1 MLRIVSRLTRHLGD
15 SARAFRDV
23 FRNGNLR
30 KLEIAW
36 AFANIGH
43 WAYVVAVNVY
53 AFNAGGAGAVGFL
66 MLIRMVPAALIAPF
80 TATLADRYPR
90 NAVML
95 ASNLARAVLIGVAG
109 LGVLMDAPAGV
120 IYVLAAVAVLVG
132 TPFRPALAAITPTA
146 ARTPSELTAANAV
159 ASTIESLGFFLGP
172 AVAGLLLIAA
182 STGAVFLIT
191 ASAFVCSA
199 LLIGLLDLPAEAE
212 RARGATRG
220 NIFAE
225 TVVGFRTVVSDR
237 RLAMIIGIFSAQ
249 TLVAGVLVVL
259 VVVMAIDLLDMGDSG
274 VGYLNAAFGV
284 GALLGSIFALSLAG
298 LRRLSLPF
306 VAGVLLWG
314 LPLVLIGIWPEA
326 GLAIV
331 LLAIVGAGNS
341 LVDVAAFTLIQRA
354 VPEQVLARVFGVIQ
368 MLWVLT
374 VGLGAVIAVPLVD
387 QLGAETA
394 LVVTGLFLPALLV
407 VLGGPLLRIDAAAT
421 APGEELSLLR
431 SSPIFAPLPGTTL
444 EHLAARL
451 VPLRLEPGTVIVREG
466 DPGDRFYLIVEGT
479 VAVSAEGSALS
490 DLGPGDYFGEIALIR
505 DMPRTATVTAS
516 TAVVVYVLERED
528 FLAAVTGHAPSA
540 VAAEQVVSSRL
551 AGVPATGPLPG
562 A

>member
-1 MLRIVSRLTRHLGD
+1 
-15 SARAFRDV
+15 
-23 FRNGNLR
+23 
-30 KLEIAW
+30 
-36 AFANIGH
+36 
-43 WAYVVAVNVY
+43 
-53 AFNAGGAGAVGFL
+53 
-66 MLIRMVPAALIAPF
+66 
-80 TATLADRYPR
+80 
-90 NAVML
+90 
-95 ASNLARAVLIGVAG
+95 
-109 LGVLMDAPAGV
+109 
-120 IYVLAAVAVLVG
+120 
-132 TPFRPALAAITPTA
+132 
-146 ARTPSELTAANAV
+146 
-159 ASTIESLGFFLGP
+159 
-172 AVAGLLLIAA
+172 
-182 STGAVFLIT
+182 
-191 ASAFVCSA
+191 
-199 LLIGLLDLPAEAE
+199 
-212 RARGATRG
+212 
-220 NIFAE
+220 
-225 TVVGFRTVVSDR
+225 
-237 RLAMIIGIFSAQ
+237 MIIGLFSAQ
-249 TLVAGVLVVL
+249 TLVAGILVVL

-284 GALLGSIFALSLAG
+284 GALIGSIFALSLAG

-306 VAGVLLWG
+306 VTGVLLWG

-326 GLAIV
+326 ALAIV

-374 VGLGAVIAVPLVD
+374 VGLGAAIAVPLVD
-387 QLGAETA
+387 RLGAETA
-394 LVVTGLFLPALLV
+394 LVVTGLFLPALLA
-407 VLGGPLLRIDAAAT
+407 VLGGPLLKIDAAAT
-421 APGEELSLLR
+421 APGPELSLLR

-466 DPGDRFYLIVEGT
+466 DPGDRFYLIVEGK
-479 VAVSAEGSALS
+479 VDVSAEGRALS
-490 DLGPGDYFGEIALIR
+490 QLGPGDYFGEIALIR

-516 TAVVVYVLERED
+516 TAVVVHVLERED

>member
-1 MLRIVSRLTRHLGD
+1 MLSAVSGVTRHLRD
-15 SARAFRDV
+15 SASAFRDV

-95 ASNLARAVLIGVAG
+95 ASNLARAVLIGAAG
-109 LGVLMDAPAGV
+109 ICVLADAPAGV

-146 ARTPSELTAANAV
+146 ARTPAELTAANAV

-182 STGAVFLIT
+182 STGVVFLIT

-212 RARGATRG
+212 RARGVTRS

-225 TVVGFRTVVSDR
+225 TIVGFRTVVSDR
-237 RLAMIIGIFSAQ
+237 RLAMIIGLFSAQ
-249 TLVAGVLVVL
+249 TLVAGILVVL

-284 GALLGSIFALSLAG
+284 GALIGSIFALSLAG

-306 VAGVLLWG
+306 VTGVLLWG

-326 GLAIV
+326 ALAIV

-374 VGLGAVIAVPLVD
+374 VGLGAAIAVPLVD
-387 QLGAETA
+387 RLGAETA
-394 LVVTGLFLPALLV
+394 LVVTGLFLPALLA
-407 VLGGPLLRIDAAAT
+407 VLGGPLLKIDAAAT
-421 APGEELSLLR
+421 APGPELSLLR

-466 DPGDRFYLIVEGT
+466 DPGDRFYLIVEGK
-479 VAVSAEGSALS
+479 VDVSAEGRALS
-490 DLGPGDYFGEIALIR
+490 QLGPGDYFGEIALIR

-516 TAVVVYVLERED
+516 TAVVVHVLERED

>member
-1 MLRIVSRLTRHLGD
+1 
-15 SARAFRDV
+15 
-23 FRNGNLR
+23 
-30 KLEIAW
+30 
-36 AFANIGH
+36 
-43 WAYVVAVNVY
+43 
-53 AFNAGGAGAVGFL
+53 
-66 MLIRMVPAALIAPF
+66 
-80 TATLADRYPR
+80 
-90 NAVML
+90 
-95 ASNLARAVLIGVAG
+95 
-109 LGVLMDAPAGV
+109 V

-146 ARTPSELTAANAV
+146 ARTPAELTAANAV

-182 STGAVFLIT
+182 STGVVFLIT

-212 RARGATRG
+212 RARGVTRS

-225 TVVGFRTVVSDR
+225 TIVGFRTVVSDR
-237 RLAMIIGIFSAQ
+237 RLAMIIGLFSAQ
-249 TLVAGVLVVL
+249 TLVAGILVVL

-284 GALLGSIFALSLAG
+284 GALIGSIFALSLAG

-306 VAGVLLWG
+306 VTGVLLWG

-326 GLAIV
+326 ALAIV

-374 VGLGAVIAVPLVD
+374 VGLGAAIAVPLVD
-387 QLGAETA
+387 RLGAETA
-394 LVVTGLFLPALLV
+394 LVVTGLFLPALLA
-407 VLGGPLLRIDAAAT
+407 VLGGPLLKIDAAAT
-421 APGEELSLLR
+421 APGPELSLLR

-466 DPGDRFYLIVEGT
+466 DPGDRFYLIVEGK
-479 VAVSAEGSALS
+479 VDVSAEGRALS
-490 DLGPGDYFGEIALIR
+490 QLGPGDYFGEIALIR

-516 TAVVVYVLERED
+516 TAVVVHVLERED